1 MDARVDL
8 LGPAVLLAV
17 ACAGVMGYAIQR
29 GATCTVAAID
39 ELIMKRRPARLIAM
53 LEASLWVAGGL
64 ALASVAGLS
73 AAMPAAYPVTPW
85 LFAGAALL
93 GVGASINRACVFGA
107 VARFGSGDW
116 NYAATPI
123 GYFAGCVTVQSLF
136 SAPAPMVVTDASPV
150 LAAAGWVALAFV
162 VFAASRTVPPLLAL
176 RAGARQ
182 RLWTPHAATAVIG
195 VTFVVILL
203 SVGVWAYT
211 DVLAQLAHGMS
222 MRVAL
227 GVVCLI
233 ALYLGAW
240 LGGRGGQRVPATP
253 GALMRCFAGGVL
265 MAWGS
270 LLIPGS
276 NDGLILIG
284 LPLLRPYAWLAFA
297 TMCAAIVLARWS
309 TLRSS
314 HFGHVRGRSSS
325 AS

>member
-1 MDARVDL
+1 MNLSA
-8 LGPAVLLAV
+8 PAIVLAAL
-17 ACAGVMGYAIQR
+17 CAGVMGYAIQR
-29 GATCTVAAID
+29 GATCTVAAVD

-73 AAMPAAYPVTPW
+73 AAVPGAYPVTPW

-93 GVGASINRACVFGA
+93 GFGAAVNRACVFGA
-107 VARFGSGDW
+107 VARFGTGDW
-116 NYAATPI
+116 NYAATPL
-123 GYFAGCVTVQSLF
+123 GYFAGCVSVQPLF
-136 SAPAPMVVTDASPV
+136 SAPAAQVVSGVSPV
-150 LAAAGWVALAFV
+150 LAAAGWVALAFGV
-162 VFAASRTVPPLLAL
+162 YAASRVLPPLL
-176 RAGARQ
+176 RSARGGNVQ

-227 GVVCLI
+227 GVLCLL
-233 ALYLGAW
+233 ALFAGAW
-240 LGGRGGQRVPATP
+240 LGGRGARRVPP
-253 GALMRCFAGGVL
+253 SPPALLRCFAGGVL

-276 NDGLILIG
+276 NDGLILVG

-297 TMCAAIVLARWS
+297 TMCATIALARWGA
-309 TLRSS
+309 LRSS
-314 HFGHVRGRSSS
+314 HFGHARGRSSS

>member
-1 MDARVDL
+1 MNPSAL
-8 LGPAVLLAV
+8 AIVLAAL
-17 ACAGVMGYAIQR
+17 CAGVMGYAIQR
-29 GATCTVAAID
+29 GATCTVAAVD

-73 AAMPAAYPVTPW
+73 AAVPAAYPVTPW

-93 GVGASINRACVFGA
+93 GFGAAVNRACVFGA
-107 VARFGSGDW
+107 VARFGAGDW
-116 NYAATPI
+116 NYAATPL
-123 GYFAGCVTVQSLF
+123 GYFAGCVSVQPLF
-136 SAPAPMVVTDASPV
+136 SAPAAQVVSSVSPV
-150 LAAAGWVALAFV
+150 LAAAGWVALAFAV
-162 VFAASRTVPPLLAL
+162 YAASRVLPPLL
-176 RAGARQ
+176 RSARGGIVVQ

-227 GVVCLI
+227 GVLCLL
-233 ALYLGAW
+233 ALFAGAW
-240 LGGRGGQRVPATP
+240 LGGRGAPRVPP
-253 GALMRCFAGGVL
+253 SPPALLRCFAGGVL

-276 NDGLILIG
+276 NDGLILVG

-297 TMCAAIVLARWS
+297 TMCATIALARWGA
-309 TLRSS
+309 LRSS
-314 HFGHVRGRSSS
+314 HFGHARGRSSS